1 MKSLTATA
9 LLAGVMLAGSV
20 PGQAPTAGQHD
31 FDFWVGTWKCQCRRL
46 VHPLSGSDEWMQF
59 SATNVTRQVLDGKGW
74 MDEYQSERPSGHVE
88 GLTLGLFDPKS
99 GQWSL
104 YWWNPASGP
113 MGE

>member
-1 MKSLTATA
+1 M
-9 LLAGVMLAGSV
+9 
-20 PGQAPTAGQHD
+20 D

-46 VHPLSGSDEWMQF
+46 VHPLSGSGEWMQF
-59 SATNVTRQVLDGKGW
+59 SATNVTRQLLDGKGW

-88 GLTLGLFDPKS
+88 GLTLGLFDRKS

-113 MGE
+113 MGEPILGRFNAGRGEFYQDDTF